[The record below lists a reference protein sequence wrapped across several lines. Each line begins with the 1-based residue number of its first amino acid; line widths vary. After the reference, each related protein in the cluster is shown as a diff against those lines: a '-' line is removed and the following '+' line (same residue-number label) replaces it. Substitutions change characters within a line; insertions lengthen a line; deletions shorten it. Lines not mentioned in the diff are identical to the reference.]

1 MAIKINLSRTD
12 GNLFAASK
20 WWGDPDMPAE
30 MQYPMLTLKEEDGE
44 EYEYPMTF
52 VCQLNCEELARFDAE
67 HLLPREGMLYFFAA
81 IDEYTGYDAPYH
93 NGVGEWPRKSVV
105 VKYARQINME
115 TFESYVMTDEDDE
128 PLTAPAL
135 KISLE
140 ECADDDPGIRIL
152 GNTAEG
158 CVNMLQLVGSEI
170 AGLDL
175 EGRTIQ
181 VMADRTDLEKAVYK
195 RVKTVMSE

>member
-1 MAIKINLSRTD
+1 MAIKINLSRTE

-30 MQYPMLTLKEEDGE
+30 MQYPMMTVKEEDGE

-67 HLLPREGMLYFFAA
+67 NLLPHEGMLYFFAA

-93 NGVGEWPRKSVV
+93 YGPGEWPRKSVI

-128 PLTAPAL
+128 PMTAPAL

-140 ECADDDPGIRIL
+140 ECADDDKGLRIL
-152 GNTAEG
+152 GSTLEG
-158 CVNMLQLVGSEI
+158 YANMLQISDSEI

-175 EGRTIQ
+175 KGGTIQ
-181 VMADRTDLEKAVYK
+181 VMADRNDLLKAVYR
-195 RVKTVMSE
+195 RVKTVMAE